1 MGHRVDDIAFDAT
14 LRHSAPHQRRR
25 RRRQG
30 DIALVVER
38 EDLQRKVRMARTANL
53 ILFVVDASWSM
64 AAAERMVAT
73 KGAILSLLRDAYQ
86 RRDWVGLIV
95 FRKND
100 ASLLLP
106 PTNSVRKAEKIL
118 ADIPVGG
125 KTPLSRGL
133 YLAHEVLSRER
144 RRAPT
149 TTPLLIVLTDGAG
162 NVSMGSL
169 SPREESRRMA
179 RLLRESEVRCVVI
192 NTEHRAFDRG
202 LAEELAEHL
211 GGRCWSLSQLGADG
225 LYQAVRHELES

>member
-1 MGHRVDDIAFDAT
+1 MGERVADIAFDAT
-14 LRHSAPHQRRR
+14 LRQSAPRQRRR
-25 RRRQG
+25 RPRR
-30 DIALVVER
+30 DVALVVER

-95 FRKND
+95 FRKSQ

-106 PTNSVRKAEKIL
+106 PTNSVKRAEQIL

-133 YLAHEVLSRER
+133 HLAQQVIGRER

-149 TTPLLIVLTDGAG
+149 TTPLLILLTDGAG
-162 NVSMGSL
+162 NVSMGPL

-179 RLLRESEVRCVVI
+179 RLLRESDVRCVVI

-202 LAEELAEHL
+202 LAEELALHL
-211 GGRCWSLSQLGADG
+211 GGRCLSLSDLGADG
-225 LYQAVRHELES
+225 LYQAVRRELQA